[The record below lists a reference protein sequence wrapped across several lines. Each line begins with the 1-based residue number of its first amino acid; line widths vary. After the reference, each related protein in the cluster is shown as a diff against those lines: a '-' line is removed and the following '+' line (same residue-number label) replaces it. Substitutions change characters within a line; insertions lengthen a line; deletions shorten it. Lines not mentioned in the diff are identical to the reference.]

1 MKYTIYINQ
10 KELSKTDFDLV
21 DGAILDYLYFICNST
36 NEKIEEQRINGYT
49 WVDYSKIIDDNPLLR
64 IKSKGALSKR
74 VKQME
79 ELGFIKLNEIR
90 KNGHKL
96 KYFALTKKS
105 DSLFTQTLDPIHQN
119 ENPIL
124 ENENPILLNE
134 KPIHQKENPIHQSE
148 PISTIKDYTIKN
160 NTIKNNTIKDKRA
173 LTFFKPYIEDIKY
186 YFEERNNNLDAE
198 TFFDYYESKGWVVGN
213 SPMIDWKASAR
224 NWEKRQYEKSKSQT
238 MSKLDYQIDSWK
250 KAKELL

>member
-10 KELSKTDFDLV
+10 KELSNTDFDLV
-21 DGAILDYLYFICNST
+21 DGAILDYLYFICNSK

-119 ENPIL
+119 ENPI
-124 ENENPILLNE
+124 
-134 KPIHQKENPIHQSE
+134 HQNENPIHQSE
-148 PISTIKDYTIKN
+148 PISTIKDYTFKN
-160 NTIKNNTIKDKRA
+160 NTIKEKRA
-173 LTFFKPYIEDIKY
+173 HTFFKPTIDDVKLYCLKRDNK
-186 YFEERNNNLDAE
+186 LDADR
-198 TFFDYYESKGWVVGN
+198 FCDYYESNGWKVGN
-213 SPMIDWKASAR
+213 SPMKDWKAAIR
-224 NWEKRQYEKSKSQT
+224 NWERTETKKEKPAI
-238 MSKLDYQIDSWK
+238 SKLDWQINEWQ
-250 KAKELL
+250 KAKLLLKQIK

>member
-21 DGAILDYLYFICNST
+21 DGAILDYLYFICNSK

-119 ENPIL
+119 ENPI
-124 ENENPILLNE
+124 
-134 KPIHQKENPIHQSE
+134 HQKENPIHQNE
-148 PISTIKDYTIKN
+148 PINTIKDYTIKN
-160 NTIKNNTIKDKRA
+160 NTIKEKRA
-173 LTFFKPYIEDIKY
+173 LTFFKPTIDDVKLYCL
-186 YFEERNNNLDAE
+186 ERDNKLDADR
-198 TFFDYYESKGWVVGN
+198 FCDYYESNGWKVGN
-213 SPMIDWKASAR
+213 SPMKDWKAAIR
-224 NWEKRQYEKSKSQT
+224 TWERTETKKEKPT
-238 MSKLDYQIDSWK
+238 ISKLDWQINEWQ
-250 KAKELL
+250 KAKKLL

>member
-119 ENPIL
+119 ENPI
-124 ENENPILLNE
+124 
-134 KPIHQKENPIHQSE
+134 HQSE

-238 MSKLDYQIDSWK
+238 MTKLDYQIDSWK
-250 KAKELL
+250 KAKKLL

>member
-21 DGAILDYLYFICNST
+21 DGAILDYLYFICNSK

-79 ELGFIKLNEIR
+79 ESGFIKLNEIR

-119 ENPIL
+119 ENPI
-124 ENENPILLNE
+124 
-134 KPIHQKENPIHQSE
+134 HQKENPIHQNE

-160 NTIKNNTIKDKRA
+160 NTIKEKRA
-173 LTFFKPYIEDIKY
+173 LTFFKPTIDDVKLYCL
-186 YFEERNNNLDAE
+186 ERDNKLDADR
-198 TFFDYYESKGWVVGN
+198 FCDYYESNGWKVGN
-213 SPMIDWKASAR
+213 SPMKDWKAAIR
-224 NWEKRQYEKSKSQT
+224 TWERTETKKEKPT
-238 MSKLDYQIDSWK
+238 ISKLDWQINEWQ
-250 KAKELL
+250 KAKLLLKQIK

>member
-21 DGAILDYLYFICNST
+21 DGAILDYLYFICNSK

-79 ELGFIKLNEIR
+79 ESGFIKLNEIR

-119 ENPIL
+119 ENPI
-124 ENENPILLNE
+124 
-134 KPIHQKENPIHQSE
+134 HQKENPIHQNE
-148 PISTIKDYTIKN
+148 PINTIKDYTIKN
-160 NTIKNNTIKDKRA
+160 NTIKEKRA
-173 LTFFKPYIEDIKY
+173 HTFFKPTIDDVKLYCLKRDNK
-186 YFEERNNNLDAE
+186 LDADR
-198 TFFDYYESKGWVVGN
+198 FCDYYESNGWKVGN
-213 SPMIDWKASAR
+213 SPMKDWKAAIR
-224 NWEKRQYEKSKSQT
+224 TWERTETKKEKP
-238 MSKLDYQIDSWK
+238 MSKIDKQLSEYLK
-250 KAKELL
+250 GKQYL

>member
-21 DGAILDYLYFICNST
+21 DGAILDYLYFICNSK

-119 ENPIL
+119 ENPI
-124 ENENPILLNE
+124 
-134 KPIHQKENPIHQSE
+134 HQKENPIHQSE

-160 NTIKNNTIKDKRA
+160 NTIKEKRA
-173 LTFFKPYIEDIKY
+173 LTFFKPTIDDVKLYCL
-186 YFEERNNNLDAE
+186 ERDNKLDADR
-198 TFFDYYESKGWVVGN
+198 FCDYYESNGWKVGN
-213 SPMIDWKASAR
+213 SPMKDWKAAIR
-224 NWEKRQYEKSKSQT
+224 TWERTETKKEKPT
-238 MSKLDYQIDSWK
+238 ISKLDWQINEWQ
-250 KAKELL
+250 KAKLLLKQIK

>member
-21 DGAILDYLYFICNST
+21 DGAILDYLYFICNSK

-79 ELGFIKLNEIR
+79 ESGFIKLNEIR

-119 ENPIL
+119 ENPI
-124 ENENPILLNE
+124 
-134 KPIHQKENPIHQSE
+134 HQKENPIHQSE

-160 NTIKNNTIKDKRA
+160 NTIKEKRA
-173 LTFFKPYIEDIKY
+173 LTFFKPTIDDVKLYCL
-186 YFEERNNNLDAE
+186 ERDNKLDADR
-198 TFFDYYESKGWVVGN
+198 FCDYYESNGWKVGN
-213 SPMIDWKASAR
+213 SPMKDWKAAIR
-224 NWEKRQYEKSKSQT
+224 TWERTETKKEKP
-238 MSKLDYQIDSWK
+238 MSKIDKQLSEYLK
-250 KAKELL
+250 GKQYL

>member
-21 DGAILDYLYFICNST
+21 DGAILDYLYFICNSK

-119 ENPIL
+119 ENPI
-124 ENENPILLNE
+124 
-134 KPIHQKENPIHQSE
+134 HQNENPIHQSE

-160 NTIKNNTIKDKRA
+160 NTIKEKRA
-173 LTFFKPYIEDIKY
+173 LTFFKPTIDDVKLYCL
-186 YFEERNNNLDAE
+186 ERDNKLDADR
-198 TFFDYYESKGWVVGN
+198 FCDYYESNGWKVGN
-213 SPMIDWKASAR
+213 SPMKDWKAAIR
-224 NWEKRQYEKSKSQT
+224 TWERTETKKEKPT
-238 MSKLDYQIDSWK
+238 ISKLDWQINEWQ
-250 KAKELL
+250 KAKLLLKQIK

>member
-21 DGAILDYLYFICNST
+21 DGAILDYLYFICNSK

-119 ENPIL
+119 ENPI
-124 ENENPILLNE
+124 
-134 KPIHQKENPIHQSE
+134 HQKENPIHQNE

-160 NTIKNNTIKDKRA
+160 NTIKEKRA
-173 LTFFKPYIEDIKY
+173 LTFFKPTIDDVKLYCL
-186 YFEERNNNLDAE
+186 ERDNKLDADR
-198 TFFDYYESKGWVVGN
+198 FCDYYESNGWKVGN
-213 SPMIDWKASAR
+213 SPMKDWKAAIR
-224 NWEKRQYEKSKSQT
+224 TWERTETKKEKP
-238 MSKLDYQIDSWK
+238 MSKIDKQLSEYLK
-250 KAKELL
+250 GKQYL

>member
-21 DGAILDYLYFICNST
+21 DGAILDYLYFICNSK

-119 ENPIL
+119 ENPI
-124 ENENPILLNE
+124 
-134 KPIHQKENPIHQSE
+134 HQKENPIHQNE

-160 NTIKNNTIKDKRA
+160 NTIKEKRA
-173 LTFFKPYIEDIKY
+173 LTFFKPTIDDVKLYCLKRDNK
-186 YFEERNNNLDAE
+186 LDADR
-198 TFFDYYESKGWVVGN
+198 FCDYYESNGWKVGN
-213 SPMIDWKASAR
+213 SPMKDWKAAIR
-224 NWEKRQYEKSKSQT
+224 NWERTETKKEKP
-238 MSKLDYQIDSWK
+238 MSKIDKQLSEYLK
-250 KAKELL
+250 GKQYL

>member
-21 DGAILDYLYFICNST
+21 DGAILDYLYFICNSK

-119 ENPIL
+119 ENPI
-124 ENENPILLNE
+124 
-134 KPIHQKENPIHQSE
+134 HQKENPIHQSE

-160 NTIKNNTIKDKRA
+160 NTIKEKRA
-173 LTFFKPYIEDIKY
+173 HTFFKPTIDDVKLYCLKRDNK
-186 YFEERNNNLDAE
+186 LDADR
-198 TFFDYYESKGWVVGN
+198 FCDYYESNGWKVGN
-213 SPMIDWKASAR
+213 SPMKDWKAAIR
-224 NWEKRQYEKSKSQT
+224 TWERTETKKEKP
-238 MSKLDYQIDSWK
+238 MSKIDKQLSEYLK
-250 KAKELL
+250 GKQYL